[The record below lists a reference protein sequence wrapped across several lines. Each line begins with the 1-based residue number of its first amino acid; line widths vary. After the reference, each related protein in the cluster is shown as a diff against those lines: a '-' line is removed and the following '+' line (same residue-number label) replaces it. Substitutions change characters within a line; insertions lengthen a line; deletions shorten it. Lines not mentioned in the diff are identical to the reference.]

1 MYNPD
6 KEGIVK
12 EKMNIIATGKEP
24 LLSIILVIILVPL
37 LTATA
42 CRKKNEPNTVE
53 FEQIETDGSVDD
65 RYQFREEI
73 QKQRERDRRYHRE
86 SF

>member
-1 MYNPD
+1 LKGKLN
-6 KEGIVK
+6 IV
-12 EKMNIIATGKEP
+12 AAGKERLPRIFLALFLAP
-24 LLSIILVIILVPL
+24 LLMV
-37 LTATA
+37 TG

-65 RYQFREEI
+65 RYQFRGEI